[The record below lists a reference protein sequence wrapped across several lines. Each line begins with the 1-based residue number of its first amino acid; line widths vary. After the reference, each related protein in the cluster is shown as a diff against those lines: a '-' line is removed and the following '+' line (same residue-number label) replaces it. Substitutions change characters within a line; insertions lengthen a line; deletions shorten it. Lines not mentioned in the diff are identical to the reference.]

1 MSRSSEL
8 LFGPVTDVVLDLG
21 LRLEFL
27 VPTVAVLSM
36 GAGVLAERYGHR
48 VRHRFSRMVHRGSTR
63 T

>member
-1 MSRSSEL
+1 MLRSSEL

-36 GAGVLAERYGHR
+36 GAGVLAARYGER
-48 VRHRFSRMVHRGSTR
+48 VRDRFSRLVQRGFTR